1 MKRKKDEK
9 KNRTTTA
16 KIVSFVLYKKKMYIL
31 LKKNGLEI
39 SILCYNICIVAFI
52 DCDIFEAQ

>member
-1 MKRKKDEK
+1 MKKKK
-9 KNRTTTA
+9 KNRTTTTN
-16 KIVSFVLYKKKMYIL
+16 IVSFVLYKKKMYIL

-39 SILCYNICIVAFI
+39 SILCYNICIVAFM